1 MREMKKGGS
10 AAQRRRE
17 QQAAEDEAAGRV
29 VDVVLSD
36 MCEPWPLATATWV
49 NSVSNPWRRM
59 MNTSGMAFRDHAGSM
74 DLCLAA
80 LDFAHSTLRTGGH
93 FLCKFYQG
101 AEDRALE
108 AKLKRLFDRVHRL
121 KPDASRKESREA
133 YFVCLRRRGGVERE
147 EVFGGG
153 EIT

>member
-1 MREMKKGGS
+1 MRGVWGGCV
-10 AAQRRRE
+10 Q
-17 QQAAEDEAAGRV
+17 
-29 VDVVLSD
+29 
-36 MCEPWPLATATWV
+36 
-49 NSVSNPWRRM
+49 
-59 MNTSGMAFRDHAGSM
+59 